1 MIENLIYVRHIS
13 APKIDRREILRYAGV
28 RESCSE
34 IEIMLDKCIDEAL
47 DKLSYKACYRV
58 FDIKADEDEI
68 DLGFSKTTS
77 RSLIKT
83 LEGCDK
89 AVVFCAKVGSEL
101 DRLVARYNVIS
112 PSGAVLLQAL
122 GSERVEALCDA
133 FCHDLALEEEKN
145 GNTLRP
151 RFSPGYGDLPLDL
164 QRDIFATLG
173 CTKAIGIT
181 LGDNLFMNPTKS
193 VTAII
198 GIKGKRNENS

>member
-1 MIENLIYVRHIS
+1 MFFTKGYT
-13 APKIDRREILRYAGV
+13 APEVDRKEVLRYARAEGDEATLALL
-28 RESCSE
+28 ESC
-34 IEIMLDKCIDEAL
+34 IAEAS
-47 DKLSYKACYRV
+47 DKLSYKVCYAR
-58 FDIKADEDEI
+58 FGIEIHGDEI
-68 DLGFSKTTS
+68 DLGFTRT
-77 RSLIKT
+77 RSHSLAKC
-83 LEGCDK
+83 LEGCHEIVLLS
-89 AVVFCAKVGSEL
+89 ATAGFGI
-101 DRLVARYNVIS
+101 DRLIEKYSLIS
-112 PSGAVLLQAL
+112 PSRAIIFQAL

-151 RFSPGYGDLPLDL
+151 RFSPGYGDLALDL

>member
-1 MIENLIYVRHIS
+1 MVFTKGYT
-13 APKIDRREILRYAGV
+13 APDVDRKEVLRYARAEGDEATLALL
-28 RESCSE
+28 ESC
-34 IEIMLDKCIDEAL
+34 IAEAS
-47 DKLSYKACYRV
+47 DKLSYKVCYAR
-58 FDIKADEDEI
+58 FGIEIHGDEI
-68 DLGFSKTTS
+68 DLGFTRT
-77 RSLIKT
+77 RSHSLAKC
-83 LEGCDK
+83 LEGCREIILLS
-89 AVVFCAKVGSEL
+89 ATVGFGI
-101 DRLVARYNVIS
+101 DRLIGKYSLIS
-112 PSGAVLLQAL
+112 PSRTIMLQAL

-133 FCHDLALEEEKN
+133 FCHDLAMEEEKN

-164 QRDIFATLG
+164 QKDIFATLG

>member
-1 MIENLIYVRHIS
+1 MVFTKGYT
-13 APKIDRREILRYAGV
+13 APEVDKNEVLRYARAEGDEATFALL
-28 RESCSE
+28 ESC
-34 IEIMLDKCIDEAL
+34 IAEAK
-47 DKLSYKACYRV
+47 DKLSYNVCYARLG
-58 FDIKADEDEI
+58 IEIHGDEI
-68 DLGFSKTTS
+68 NLGFTKTS
-77 RSLIKT
+77 SHSLAKC
-83 LEGCDK
+83 LDGCHEIILLS
-89 AVVFCAKVGSEL
+89 ATVGFWI
-101 DRLVARYNVIS
+101 DRLIEKYSLIS
-112 PSGAVLLQAL
+112 PSRAIIFQAL

-145 GNTLRP
+145 RNTLRP

-164 QRDIFATLG
+164 QKDIFATLG